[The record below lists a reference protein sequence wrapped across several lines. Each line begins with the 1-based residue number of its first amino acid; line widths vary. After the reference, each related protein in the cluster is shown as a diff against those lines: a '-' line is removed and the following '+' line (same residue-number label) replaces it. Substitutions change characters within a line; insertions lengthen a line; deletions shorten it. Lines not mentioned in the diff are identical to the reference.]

1 MQWRGSKPMK
11 QVLKLNEN
19 PIFLRNLVTDSR
31 DGLMTRFDGVKNMLR
46 NAIRRDA
53 ERREG
58 SIWNTIESYN
68 SYIFSASMNAIS
80 NIMSLGKT
88 QN

>member
-1 MQWRGSKPMK
+1 M
-11 QVLKLNEN
+11 NEN

-58 SIWNTIESYN
+58 SIWNTNELYN
-68 SYIFSASMNAIS
+68 SYIFAASMNAIN